1 LQEDTMIQRRL
12 VIFSLTLTA
21 ASAWQS
27 ARAQNVFWD
36 NPGVGDYNTL
46 TNWSTDIVPD
56 AAFNE
61 VAVVSNGG
69 TAFLNAAAATPVA
82 AVVLGQLAN
91 QSGTLEIR
99 GGGSLISEIGSG
111 GVGNPPDGRVI
122 VGEAGTGT
130 LRVLGGGTLNAAQLY
145 SDGSAAS
152 LITVGEASG
161 SPATVNVVGGMHL
174 RRTTR
179 VRRTAAITGDAIV
192 LYPTSNYIVEVG
204 AAGHSVP
211 MINRT
216 AQLDG
221 RLTVELS
228 GVTPTL
234 GSTYNL
240 FNVGGSIAGA
250 FDVIQIAPAPVLPLG
265 QKWAVNAVPAG
276 GGRQFAQLKLDE
288 FLVLNVNRGTG
299 AVSIS
304 NPGAIAKTLDSY
316 SVHSAS
322 GSLRPATWSSLDDQ
336 NAQGGNWGEANPTV
350 NRLSELK
357 QAGFTTLNAGA
368 AQSLGIA
375 NSFNPVSFGT
385 DTDDIL
391 FEYTNSAGAL
401 TQGIVNYVGDPNN
414 LLLTV
419 NPATGEAQLK
429 NTSPF
434 TVSIDHYSIHSLAGS
449 LAVSGWSSLDDQNAA
464 GGDWGEAN
472 PTANRLTELKQSGGA
487 TLAPGTA
494 FNLGTLFATGAAQD
508 LEFDFLF
515 ADESTLRTG
524 VVAYGTIPPTE
535 IPGDFDGNGQVNG
548 ADLAQWKGDFGVN
561 GLSDANNDG
570 DSDGAD
576 FLIWQRNLGT
586 GVPVNAAATPV
597 PEPASFALV
606 VAIGVLWGSRRFAG
620 QS

>member
-1 LQEDTMIQRRL
+1 MIIRRL
-12 VIFSLTLTA
+12 FVLSAALTFLSIWQTA
-21 ASAWQS
+21 H
-27 ARAQNVFWD
+27 AQNVFWQ
-36 NPGVGDYNTL
+36 NPGVSDYNTL
-46 TNWSTDIVPD
+46 ENWSTGFVPD

-61 VAVVSNGG
+61 VAVVNNGG
-69 TAFLNAAAATPVA
+69 TAFLNAPATTSTA
-82 AVVLGQLAN
+82 AVVLGQQAN

-99 GGGSLISEIGSG
+99 GGGSLLSEIGTG

-130 LRVLGGGTLNAAQLY
+130 LRVLSGGTLNAAQLY

-152 LITVGEASG
+152 SITIGEASG
-161 SPATVNVVGGMHL
+161 AAATLNVVGGMHL

-192 LYPTSNYIVEVG
+192 LYPTSNYILEVSG
-204 AAGHSVP
+204 AGHSTPV
-211 MINRT
+211 INRT

-221 RLTVELS
+221 RLTVEFS
-228 GVTPTL
+228 GITPTL

-240 FNVGGSIAGA
+240 FDVGGSIAGA
-250 FDVIQIAPAPVLPLG
+250 FDSIQVTPTAPLPLG
-265 QKWAVNAVPAG
+265 QKWTVNPVPAG

-304 NPGAIAKTLDSY
+304 NPGTLGKTLDSY
-316 SVHSAS
+316 SIQSGS

-357 QAGFTTLNAGA
+357 QAGFTTLAAGA
-368 AQSLGIA
+368 TQSLGIA
-375 NSFNPVSFGT
+375 NSFNPVAFGT
-385 DTDDIL
+385 DSDDIA

-401 TQGIVNYVGDPNN
+401 AQGIVNYIGDPNN

-419 NPATGEAQLK
+419 NPATGQAQLK

-434 TVSIDHYSIHSLAGS
+434 TVSIDQYSIYSVAGS
-449 LAVSGWSSLDDQNAA
+449 LSVSGWSSLDEQNIA

-472 PTANRLTELKQSGGA
+472 PNGNRLTEIKQAGGT
-487 TLAPGTA
+487 TLAPGVA
-494 FNLGTLFATGAAQD
+494 FDLGNLFTTGSAQD
-508 LEFDFLF
+508 LQLDFLF
-515 ADESTLRTG
+515 AGESSLRTG
-524 VVAYGTIPPTE
+524 VVAYGTIPPTS
-535 IPGDFDGNGQVNG
+535 IPGDFDDNGQVNG
-548 ADLAQWKGDFGVN
+548 ADLAQWRGDFGVN
-561 GLSDANNDG
+561 GLSDSDNDG

-576 FLIWQRNLGT
+576 FLVWQRNLGT
-586 GVPVNAAATPV
+586 GVPASPAGAPI
-597 PEPASFALV
+597 PEPASLAM
-606 VAIGVLWGSRRFAG
+606 VAAVGVLWGSRRFAAHG
-620 QS
+620 